1 MAFRGKVAL
10 VTGGGSGMGQI
21 YAWRL
26 ADSGAQVAI
35 LDVNEPG
42 MDKTAS
48 GRSNIHVYPCD
59 VTDRERLAEIVAD
72 VEKNHGPIDR
82 VIHCAAIMPASQILD
97 DDLDRMSKVMAIN
110 YGGTLNM
117 IQQTLKPMVERGL
130 GEFVVFGSVAGY
142 ALTPHLG
149 AYCASKAAVNALV
162 EIAIQEVKE
171 SGSGVKIH
179 LVCPPMVNTPLIKQA
194 QETSNPR
201 SVQQGVEKGIA
212 ADPNKIIDLIEKA
225 IDKGTPIIFPSAM
238 AKGLYGMRRLAPSLL
253 WKVIMKSEYAA

>member
-26 ADSGAQVAI
+26 ADTGAQVAI
-35 LDVNEPG
+35 LDVNEAG

-48 GRSNIHVYPCD
+48 GRSNIHPFPCD
-59 VTDRERLAEIVAD
+59 VTDGEALAAIVAE
-72 VEKNHGPIDR
+72 VTEKHGAIDR
-82 VIHCAAIMPASQILD
+82 VIHCAAIMPASEVLD
-97 DDLDRMSKVMAIN
+97 DNLPRMRKVMEVN
-110 YGGTLNM
+110 YFGTLNM
-117 IQQTLKPMVERGL
+117 FEHCLKPMVERGL

-162 EIAIQEVKE
+162 EITIQENRD
-171 SGSGVKIH
+171 SGVKIH

-201 SVQQGVEKGIA
+201 SVQQGIEKGIA
-212 ADPNKIIDLIEKA
+212 ADPNTIIDLVEKGIA
-225 IDKGTPIIFPSAM
+225 KGTPIIFPSAM
-238 AKGLYGMRRLAPSLL
+238 AKGLYGMRRFSPKLL
-253 WKVIMKSEYAA
+253 WKVIMKSEYAS